1 LQANGKQKRLFDFE
15 IGGDF
20 EILLEE
26 VAVIEEK
33 FDAIVVGA
41 GMAGNAA
48 AYTLAERGLSVLQ
61 LERGE
66 YPGSKNVQGAILYA
80 NMLEK
85 IVPNFREEAP
95 LERHLIEQRF
105 WMMTDRSH
113 TGMQYRSDDFNEE
126 KPNRYTIIRSQFDRW
141 FSREVQAKGALVIS
155 ETTVTELVSDA
166 YGKVIGVRT
175 DRRGGTIF
183 ADVVVIAEG
192 VNGLL
197 GTRAGLRETP
207 KPEHVALA
215 VKEMHFLP
223 RETIEAR
230 FNLHGDEGV
239 VIEAAGTISKGMT
252 GMGFLYT
259 NKECLSVGMGCLVSD
274 FAETGET
281 PYGMLEAFKSHPS
294 IAPLIEGSEV
304 KEYAAHLIPEGG
316 YKTIPEL
323 FGDGWVVVGDA
334 AQLNNAI
341 HREGSNLAMTSGRLA
356 AEAIFQIKSRRDP
369 MTKANLALYKK
380 MIDESFVM
388 KDLKKYKDM
397 PALLHTQAQNFFL
410 TYPTLVSKAMENF
423 LRVDGTPKIEK
434 EKASI
439 RSFVKERTL
448 AGLFGDAWR
457 LARAWR

>member
-1 LQANGKQKRLFDFE
+1 M
-15 IGGDF
+15 
-20 EILLEE
+20 
-26 VAVIEEK
+26 IEEK
-33 FDAIVVGA
+33 FDAIVIGA

-48 AYTLAERGLSVLQ
+48 AYTLADRGLNVLQ

-80 NMLEK
+80 DMLEK

-141 FSREVQAKGALVIS
+141 FSREVQSKGAIVIS

-166 YGKVIGVRT
+166 YGRVIGVRT

-197 GTRAGLRETP
+197 GARAGLRSSP

-252 GMGFLYT
+252 GMGFVYT

-294 IAPLIEGSEV
+294 IAPLLEGSEI

-323 FGDGWVVVGDA
+323 FGDGWLVVGDA

-356 AEAIFQIKSRRDP
+356 AEAIFQVKSRRDP
-369 MTKANLALYKK
+369 MTKQNLALYKK
-380 MIDESFVM
+380 LIDNSFVM

-397 PALLHTQAQNFFL
+397 PALLHTQSENFFL
-410 TYPTLVSKAMENF
+410 AYPNLVSKAMENF

-434 EKASI
+434 EKASLSAFI
-439 RSFVKERTL
+439 KERSLT
-448 AGLFGDAWR
+448 GLFGDALR